1 MGTFAD
7 DIHGLE
13 CQQKKFMIGT
23 AGYVRMPILRRNGGK
38 AMDKKAYTPV
48 AAEVIL
54 EGKEA
59 KENGEQTVYEWICRK
74 LEEEGKQPNGEE
86 GE

>member
-1 MGTFAD
+1 
-7 DIHGLE
+7 
-13 CQQKKFMIGT
+13 
-23 AGYVRMPILRRNGGK
+23 
-38 AMDKKAYTPV
+38 MDKKAYTPV